1 MNLNNHC
8 TMEEVGLSIFEKPIV
23 KNSPLEHADYY
34 FSFYIIIVVN
44 VFLLND
50 ISFI

>member
-1 MNLNNHC
+1 
-8 TMEEVGLSIFEKPIV
+8 MEEVGLSIFEKPIENLLS
-23 KNSPLEHADYY
+23 KTAPLEHADYY

-50 ISFI
+50 ISFVILA